1 MSTTVYSIRIPK
13 EIRDAMEKTK
23 DIDWQ
28 EEIRKMI
35 IERVRQETKKRLLE
49 EAREIR
55 KKMKSSRISEMI
67 REDRDTR

>member
-35 IERVRQETKKRLLE
+35 IERVRQETKRRLLK
-49 EAREIR
+49 EARELR
-55 KKMKSSRISEMI
+55 KKMKSSNISEMI
-67 REDRDTR
+67 REDRDAR

>member
-1 MSTTVYSIRIPK
+1 MSTTVYSIRIPR

-35 IERVRQETKKRLLE
+35 IDRVRQETKRRLLE
-49 EAREIR
+49 EARELR
-55 KKMKSSRISEMI
+55 NKMKSSNISEMI
-67 REDRDTR
+67 REDRDAR